1 LLCRFVAKKAGL
13 AGKTEEEEIYTDI
26 ILELVVQVCGKEGWP
41 GGKREEEDVYAGII
55 QELVVQVCG
64 KEGWPGGQD
73 RGGGDLC

>member
-1 LLCRFVAKKAGL
+1 MAKKAGL
-13 AGKTEEEEIYTDI
+13 AGKTEEEEI
-26 ILELVVQVCGKEGWP
+26 
-41 GGKREEEDVYAGII
+41 YAGII